1 MLKISKYIIF
11 FLFSCYTHLAL
22 SENNVNDSTIKILK
36 GSYDYSF
43 IDSDK
48 LRGREEWIITTHND
62 GSKTLQ
68 SFVDLWQLGHQTNV
82 LMRVNKNFV
91 PIDAFINFWRSN
103 VYGGA
108 VFLWAETSSI
118 SPKINLNSKIISPSG
133 NADYNLDVPTNFS
146 LRLHPVITEGW
157 HVAFF
162 DKSITKTKQL
172 GKIYNVVTKSDE
184 TLKGIGILQD
194 NIVDYKGT
202 EVINVPA
209 GKFKTDHFTFYDGRY
224 DIWLWSEDKIIVL
237 YKAISNNREYRLTN
251 IDVSYK

>member
-1 MLKISKYIIF
+1 MF
-11 FLFSCYTHLAL
+11 FYFYSGIAN
-22 SENNVNDSTIKILK
+22 SENNLNDSRIKTIK
-36 GSYDYSF
+36 GSYDYGF
-43 IDSDK
+43 INSDK
-48 LRGREEWIITTHND
+48 LRGSEEWIITAHND

-91 PIDAFINFWRSN
+91 PLDAFINFWRSN
-103 VYGGA
+103 LYGGA
-108 VFLWAETSSI
+108 VFLWAETSI
-118 SPKINLNSKIISPSG
+118 LSPEINLNSKIVGPSG
-133 NADYNLDVPTNFS
+133 NADYQLNVPANFS

-162 DKSITKTKQL
+162 NKSLIKTKQL
-172 GKIYNVVTKSDE
+172 GKIYNVVTKSNG
-184 TLKGIGILQD
+184 TLKGIGLLQD
-194 NIVDYKGT
+194 NLVDYKGT
-202 EVINVPA
+202 EVVNVPA

-224 DIWLWSEDKIIVL
+224 DIWLWSEDKIVVL